1 MRIEK
6 CWFCSSNIYPGHG
19 VVFVRS
25 DAKMFRFCRSK
36 CHKHFKAKHNPR
48 KFKWTKAYRKAA
60 GKELAVDATFEFEQK
75 RNTPVRY
82 DRDLYVKTIRAMKR
96 VDEIKQAR
104 KERFYMQRML
114 AASERNE
121 EKDYSELEKNEKLL
135 LREGQIRR
143 EEERR
148 RAKVT
153 QAEAAATLLD
163 EEDEDAEMEE
173 QKPALR
179 KEKQKAVPVQQT
191 LEAEFN

>member
-82 DRDLYVKTIRAMKR
+82 DRDLYVKTIKAMKR

-114 AASERNE
+114 AANERNE
-121 EKDYSELEKNEKLL
+121 EKDYNELEKSEKLL

-148 RAKVT
+148 RAKI
-153 QAEAAATLLD
+153 AEAEKEEALV

-173 QKPALR
+173 EKPALR
-179 KEKQKAVPVQQT
+179 KSKQKALVQQT
-191 LEAEFN
+191 TGLESG

>member
-25 DAKMFRFCRSK
+25 DAKIFRFCRSK

-96 VDEIKQAR
+96 VEEIKKAR
-104 KERFYMQRML
+104 KERFYTQRML
-114 AASERNE
+114 AASERNRE
-121 EKDYSELEKNEKLL
+121 RDYNELERNEKLL
-135 LREGQIRR
+135 LREGRILQ
-143 EEERR
+143 EEE
-148 RAKVT
+148 AKRKEKT
-153 QAEAAATLLD
+153 RTEAEDEQAVLED
-163 EEDEDAEMEE
+163 EEDEDVEMDEE
-173 QKPALR
+173 KPALR
-179 KEKQKAVPVQQT
+179 KVKQKA
-191 LEAEFN
+191 LA

>member
-1 MRIEK
+1 DFL
-6 CWFCSSNIYPGHG
+6 CVPWSACVSLFL
-19 VVFVRS
+19 
-25 DAKMFRFCRSK
+25 
-36 CHKHFKAKHNPR
+36 
-48 KFKWTKAYRKAA
+48 

-82 DRDLYVKTIRAMKR
+82 DRDLYVKTIKAMKR

-191 LEAEFN
+191 LEADFN